1 MPCLPLCLIAAGRW
15 TRNTFLL
22 KSVHVIWTETHT
34 YPTLLCYVVLS
45 LARLRRKNR
54 RGDSDSEDDEGG
66 SSDEEDTKVDPKD
79 DLRELA
85 NFERASRLQKVG
97 TLLWCASY

>member
-34 YPTLLCYVVLS
+34 YPTLLCNL
-45 LARLRRKNR
+45 LRALYA
-54 RGDSDSEDDEGG
+54 SDSEDDEGG